1 MELDFLVEKD
11 VRLTCAVCGDASWA
25 REGTFGETKPLRA
38 GDVEVLDVALLCAHA
53 APLPVG
59 EFPEDARKCDACAKA
74 LRRAHAALQDVAEGG
89 AQESTPLKKP
99 RVGSRG
105 SAPRS
110 DAGAQLPGARRDVLA
125 AYVARVRRGDD
136 GDASATALRT
146 LKTRRAA
153 VADERY
159 AFALGEAVEVSP
171 NYTPGFN
178 LPGGRGRVLARRLG
192 DGDDEGPLYD
202 VSLLIGGGSRRGV
215 PEPQLSAVDDSARR
229 RGGDE
234 LELQPTPENCRALVG
249 ANASLRAE
257 LRAALEANASLCEA
271 HGESS
276 AKPSKS
282 VAVPGLWGG
291 LWAGFGRARR
301 RIL

>member
-1 MELDFLVEKD
+1 MVEETY
-11 VRLTCAVCGDASWA
+11 VSITCAVCGGANSV
-25 REGTFGETKPLRA
+25 REGTFGTTKPLRA
-38 GDVEVLDVALLCAHA
+38 ADVEVLDVALLCARA

-74 LRRAHAALQDVAEGG
+74 LSRALAALQDVAEGG

-99 RVGSRG
+99 RVAARA

-125 AYVARVRRGDD
+125 AYVARVRGGGDD
-136 GDASATALRT
+136 GASASALRT
-146 LKTRRAA
+146 LKARRAA
-153 VADERY
+153 VVDERY
-159 AFALGEAVEVSP
+159 AFALGEAVEVQP
-171 NYTPGFN
+171 NYTRGFN
-178 LPGGRGRVLARRLG
+178 LPGGRARVLARRLG

-202 VSLLIGGGSRRGV
+202 VRFLVGRGSRNGV
-215 PEPQLSAVDDSARR
+215 AEAQLSAVDDSARR

-234 LELQPTPENCRALVG
+234 LELEPTPENCRALAE
-249 ANASLRAE
+249 ANASLRAQ
-257 LRAALEANASLCEA
+257 LRAALEENASLREA

-282 VAVPGLWGG
+282 VAVPGLW
-291 LWAGFGRARR
+291 AGFGRARR
-301 RIL
+301 RIP

>member
-1 MELDFLVEKD
+1 MVEETC
-11 VRLTCAVCGDASWA
+11 VSITCAVCGDANSV
-25 REGTFGETKPLRA
+25 REGTFGTTKPLRA

-59 EFPEDARKCDACAKA
+59 EFPADARKCDACAKA
-74 LRRAHAALQDVAEGG
+74 LERAHTALRDVAEGG

-99 RVGSRG
+99 RVGSR
-105 SAPRS
+105 SRAPRS
-110 DAGAQLPGARRDVLA
+110 NAGARLPGARRDVLA

-136 GDASATALRT
+136 RGASATALRT

-159 AFALGEAVEVSP
+159 AFAVGEAVEVAANS
-171 NYTPGFN
+171 TSGFN
-178 LPGGRGRVLARRLG
+178 LQGGRARVLARRLG

-202 VSLLIGGGSRRGV
+202 VRFLVGRGSRNGV
-215 PEPQLSAVDDSARR
+215 AEAQLSAVDDSARR

-234 LELQPTPENCRALVG
+234 LELEPTPENFRALVE

-257 LRAALEANASLCEA
+257 LREVLEENASLREA

-282 VAVPGLWGG
+282 VQSR
-291 LWAGFGRARR
+291 GRARH
-301 RIL
+301 RIP